1 MRKKII
7 CIICCIMLV
16 SSGCGLKQ
24 NIRNSIKYENN
35 SKSIDKFKGLW
46 ISDSEENDILINK
59 DGKLAR
65 GMVYAGD

>member
-35 SKSIDKFKGLW
+35 SKFIDKFKGLW
-46 ISDSEENDILINK
+46 LSDIDETDYSSLLLKYD
-59 DGKLAR
+59 
-65 GMVYAGD
+65 